1 MSLLDNGEIW
11 QKYGRAFPYYALL
24 LSSHNV
30 LHYALCSMHLH
41 HFYHPHT
48 MNVLLCISTITSQEV
63 LPLNVLLSTSISP
76 HRMAT
81 DLPPPTSPHSL
92 YSLAPKSNQ
101 RRICQQYPKYLKTKI
116 RQKWRSSP
124 KLASKLKHISSLS
137 TELKLGPGRLLLP
150 WAIWKTRE
158 VYDFPSTK
166 DPSTIKIMI
175 YSKIVQMVL
184 SRNHSYEFCILII

>member
-1 MSLLDNGEIW
+1 MSLLDNGENQVS
-11 QKYGRAFPYYALL
+11 QKRFILTIELPHSICTPPPSRLVSFPDPLAIETFQVRRRTCLLRPKIRLNGAFPGRVFHYYALL

-48 MNVLLCISTITSQEV
+48 MNVLLYISTMTSHEV
-63 LPLNVLLSTSISP
+63 LLLNVLLCTSISP

-101 RRICQQYPKYLKTKI
+101 RRICQQYPKYLKTKH
-116 RQKWRSSP
+116 RQKWRS
-124 KLASKLKHISSLS
+124 I
-137 TELKLGPGRLLLP
+137 
-150 WAIWKTRE
+150 
-158 VYDFPSTK
+158 
-166 DPSTIKIMI
+166 
-175 YSKIVQMVL
+175 
-184 SRNHSYEFCILII
+184 

>member
-1 MSLLDNGEIW
+1 
-11 QKYGRAFPYYALL
+11 
-24 LSSHNV
+24 
-30 LHYALCSMHLH
+30 MHLH

-48 MNVLLCISTITSQEV
+48 MNVLLYISTMTSHEV
-63 LPLNVLLSTSISP
+63 LLLSVLLCTSISP

-81 DLPPPTSPHSL
+81 DLPPPTSTHSL

-101 RRICQQYPKYLKTKI
+101 RRICQQYPKYLKTKH
-116 RQKWRSSP
+116 RQKWRSSW

-166 DPSTIKIMI
+166 DPSTFEIMF
-175 YSKIVQMVL
+175 YSKM
-184 SRNHSYEFCILII
+184 SRLFLVTIIFMSQFCILIIYDCLFFQDVSDLWDWR

>member
-11 QKYGRAFPYYALL
+11 RKLSVSVKVYTHIHYTPTFNLYNPPPSRPKSVWTALFPGRVFHFYALL

-48 MNVLLCISTITSQEV
+48 MNVLLCISTITSHEV
-63 LPLNVLLSTSISP
+63 LLLNVLLCTSISP

-92 YSLAPKSNQ
+92 YSLAPKRNQ
-101 RRICQQYPKYLKTKI
+101 RRICQQSPKYLKTKN
-116 RQKWRSSP
+116 RRKWRSS
-124 KLASKLKHISSLS
+124 
-137 TELKLGPGRLLLP
+137 
-150 WAIWKTRE
+150 
-158 VYDFPSTK
+158 
-166 DPSTIKIMI
+166 
-175 YSKIVQMVL
+175 
-184 SRNHSYEFCILII
+184 